1 MGETFLHIHVK
12 QRFFPVKRKFLP
24 NPKDIHSRS
33 AVVTVVVVFYFDSE
47 MTINPS
53 IDLSKETG
61 HKIMSIPYNIHP
73 SRRFSSFFLREGKE
87 ITTEVVVSRN
97 NKTATDRTFDLLF
110 NAAKKTQ
117 KLSEERKKEP

>member
-1 MGETFLHIHVK
+1 
-12 QRFFPVKRKFLP
+12 
-24 NPKDIHSRS
+24 
-33 AVVTVVVVFYFDSE
+33 